1 MATFDEKLQFLKD
14 KNSAFAPQEE
24 PLDPAFGV
32 APDGSVAEKASD
44 FRNSKEKE
52 TLQSIV
58 RGDFEKRD
66 PDGTL
71 EGDPGF
77 LERSK
82 NFGASLMAAAFDY
95 TDKKENVVEGAWDY
109 AVVWPLMK
117 MYERIN
123 QGGSYL
129 GALAPGGID
138 PITWDEAGT
147 ISPGQVATLNAE
159 IALSDPGK
167 LDNFM
172 NIVMTGSSI
181 GGAGMIPLGMAYRYD
196 GKLLPD
202 NFEKDPKQFLNK
214 ERQEE
219 VFGSGPAQFSSGA
232 YDFTWAVVV
241 DPLLLVPGGKI
252 IKLARLR
259 FLDEALKTGDDY
271 TALQNTIAD
280 DMAKVVQNPEVVNRA
295 TPGLAPSS
303 ATKAS
308 ELSGAGQ
315 DIAYVLTSDSVQF
328 STFVNT
334 KGNQDLYF
342 MVRSVKENP
351 LTRNLPVEDQFK
363 AAALIYRAQGLGD
376 KRAIRALTDE
386 FPGLTKLVAI
396 ATAVRR
402 SNSLSPNNAAS
413 HKALTNSIDKLEAEL
428 EQSIRNLSLA
438 PEGTRLQVSAAEDFK
453 DVLRRFLDITG
464 SENPMERAAQLGTL
478 PLDNPQVA
486 RILGD
491 VDEINAKAFK
501 DIRDAAQ
508 GAEDLIRQVGSY
520 NYGLTAE
527 TRIGRGNV
535 LGRWNQARRLK
546 NLDKTAS
553 IVPAAGNVRMA
564 VSAASSTTI
573 PIFSAG
579 GMKMMMRLWRLPG
592 VERPSGQI
600 NLRGL
605 TGADNLREI
614 QATIF
619 STRTFSGAA
628 RVVDNQSYGGA
639 ERGKEILDAWVDKY
653 GGVQMDGQSGLRAL
667 EELEE
672 TITREVFFFTKPD
685 DVVTT
690 VEGVVIKAGDEATE
704 AFIKQS
710 LSNANNNR
718 VKEVIKVQQ
727 GRSYWMDGDEVQHIP
742 VSESSLADKM
752 FTYDFRHFEDVLR
765 RSNYNTMF
773 RDKVNGLYNGFN
785 DLWRPAVLFRLG
797 YPVRNVGE
805 GIIRASMYEMS
816 FRPIVDAFKAGYDG
830 SGNLLVRG
838 GRGRRARKEDN
849 IVSRLQEDQEAYLR
863 AVESGDAPTYVG
875 VAKSELEKDPAFI
888 RASRDKKFRRW
899 WLALTRKYEAEL
911 ERAQQTVKD
920 AEADLEEIKSSLP
933 EGTLLEDVV
942 EQTDAVRALP
952 TDVKDAQNVKK
963 VSLEGVPSLQER
975 NSAKTNP
982 VGQPG
987 KFTDNSGYGIESAR
1001 FLESGQVVLTRLRNS
1016 ETKAPRQDIVVKTPG
1031 NLLVD
1036 RANRTVVDEPSPSPD
1051 PVPTQEQLNEDWAA
1065 NPVQAKITRRFREIA
1080 YTEGVTGPKGSG
1092 KPRMV
1097 LPEEAS
1103 YERPRQFQGQPS
1115 KDKDGNV
1122 RYGEG
1127 GEVIRKVG
1135 ANYGTPISGMSEN
1148 EARILLEFAERS
1160 SRDATLWDT
1169 KTRKMFER
1177 QAKELRRAL
1186 DDMKPPPSRSLP
1198 GAKGYAFDPNR
1209 QFFINKITDDE
1220 IVFTSGGRTYTE
1232 PIEIVTSRRNDA
1244 TLTKKLQDIVD
1255 GNNLEFTRRSA
1266 SARAQASVD
1275 RLEELGQEGLLPQ
1288 INAPMTARG
1297 DIDLEVLNRYRTAL
1311 DNLEDARLLESAFK
1325 GRLAEIRLPDRAIRQ
1340 YAQQRVRK
1348 HMSYQSEMAQ
1358 DFGTGV
1364 VTALLKSSDREAFG
1378 DNRLASQAMS
1388 AASAKTTTRHHLS
1401 LDSRISE
1408 SGVRR
1413 KLREEFVEID
1423 PRSGDGSW
1431 IALSES
1437 KVRDERRSRYFQ
1449 GNATQ
1454 LRQMYNGVFGKE
1466 VMQAKTEVSV
1476 DGSLVFAP
1484 GEVDRLLRLFNTDEG
1499 RQIWEFL
1506 SSNPPKS
1513 GFKDQTRFGAPKA
1526 EVTGGRYSR
1535 VEPNSTQDLLNKEAY
1550 LNKVLKLY
1558 EDLTPNG
1565 QLRNDITS
1573 GRVVPNASES
1583 FSDTVLRLNGDPVVE
1598 SRLKPL
1604 IGDVELDAGNL
1615 KRVGDLYREKVQ
1627 KGFGIIGVLPEDA
1640 FVRMPFYGREYKRVF
1655 ENRVELA
1662 RQAAESEGRRLV
1674 SGAELGRIVTASHKD
1689 ALRATK
1695 RYLYTIERRTW
1706 LGDNFEK
1713 IMPFISAGQNA
1724 VQAVGRLTTRDP
1736 SSAALV
1742 AFLWSRPYLSG
1753 DIVDENNEVSLPW
1766 MQHLLPKFMEKNFSD
1781 VGINLG
1787 SLNLLFPETGYGLVH
1802 RPGPVVTVPASEMMK
1817 RGLLL
1822 TPYAPQIM
1830 RNIIRDDEV
1839 SDEVWA
1845 QFQKYLFGERGGP
1858 FDNSV
1863 RALFPA
1869 GMQKAADLLF
1879 KGKAYSYALD
1889 TIMRQEIAA
1898 VQSGE
1903 REMPEGGI
1911 DGLWEEAAEQTNG
1924 YILVRM
1930 AFNYFSP
1937 TSPSF
1942 HPTIDPLV
1950 DEYRHY
1956 QKTYG
1961 KDADRYF
1968 NEAYGPALQYIGSK
1982 AGSRSIAGVDI
1993 TDNAIRRAVKYSGLT
2008 EYIADDLV
2016 GEPNILGA
2024 IINDPDPKSEYVYS
2038 PSALRWQEAQ
2048 KIPGLSDTYRDL
2060 QSPREALNASSVA
2073 AGWTEYLRFI
2083 DKINV
2088 VAAQSGLSSYSKSP
2102 ELMAAVKEKKALMMS
2117 DPLYTGWGDAFRET
2131 GSSRLAKTLRI
2142 MEKITGNNV
2151 HAIQFQ
2157 SDPDNEQ
2164 LVNGMQEYLSQR
2176 KYMAELVRQ
2185 TGLGIRA
2192 EDNAALFDAWVTYVD
2207 DLNMR
2212 NPTFNAFYQR
2222 FLYGD
2227 NRELQFP
2234 GVSYDTYNEE
2244 M

>member
-1 MATFDEKLQFLKD
+1 MATFEEKLQFLKD

-24 PLDPAFGV
+24 PIDPAFGI

-52 TLQSIV
+52 TLQSVV

-109 AVVWPLMK
+109 GIIWPLMK

-138 PITWDEAGT
+138 KLTWDEAGT

-159 IALSDPGK
+159 IALQDPTD
-167 LDNFM
+167 LEQAA
-172 NIVMTGSSI
+172 NIVLTGVSV

-202 NFEKDPKQFLNK
+202 DFEKDPKQFLNK

-259 FLDEALKTGDDY
+259 FLDEALKTADDY

-280 DMAKVVQNPEVVNRA
+280 DMAKVVQNPELVNRA

-303 ATKAS
+303 VTKAS
-308 ELSGAGQ
+308 ELSGSSQ

-413 HKALTNSIDKLEAEL
+413 HKVLTNSIEKLESEL
-428 EQSIRNLSLA
+428 EQSIRNLALA
-438 PEGTRLQVSAAEDFK
+438 PEGTRLQVNAAEDFK
-453 DVLRRFLDITG
+453 DVLRRFLDVTG

-491 VDEINAKAFK
+491 VDEINAKAYK
-501 DIRDAAQ
+501 QIRDAAQ

-553 IVPAAGNVRMA
+553 IVPAAGNVRRA
-564 VSAASSTTI
+564 VGAASSTTI

-605 TGADNLREI
+605 TGSDNLREI
-614 QATIF
+614 QATVF

-628 RVVDNQSYGGA
+628 RVVDNKSYGGI
-639 ERGKEILDAWVDKY
+639 ERGKEILEAWISKY

-672 TITREVFFFTKPD
+672 TITREVFFFNKPN

-690 VEGVVIKAGDEATE
+690 VEGVVLKEGDEATE
-704 AFIKQS
+704 AFIKES

-888 RASRDKKFRRW
+888 RAARDKKFRRW
-899 WLALTRKYEAEL
+899 WLALTRKYEVEL

-920 AEADLEEIKSSLP
+920 AEADLEEIKASLP
-933 EGTLLEDVV
+933 KGTLLEDVV

-952 TDVKDAQNVKK
+952 TDVKDAQKVKK
-963 VSLEGVPSLQER
+963 VSLKGVPSLQER
-975 NSAKTNP
+975 RLAKTNP

-1001 FLESGQVVLTRLRNS
+1001 FLESGQVILTRLRNS

-1031 NLLVD
+1031 KLLG
-1036 RANRTVVDEPSPSPD
+1036 EP
-1051 PVPTQEQLNEDWAA
+1051 V
-1065 NPVQAKITRRFREIA
+1065 
-1080 YTEGVTGPKGSG
+1080 G
-1092 KPRMV
+1092 
-1097 LPEEAS
+1097 
-1103 YERPRQFQGQPS
+1103 
-1115 KDKDGNV
+1115 DGYV
-1122 RYGEG
+1122 
-1127 GEVIRKVG
+1127 
-1135 ANYGTPISGMSEN
+1135 
-1148 EARILLEFAERS
+1148 
-1160 SRDATLWDT
+1160 
-1169 KTRKMFER
+1169 
-1177 QAKELRRAL
+1177 
-1186 DDMKPPPSRSLP
+1186 
-1198 GAKGYAFDPNR
+1198 FDPNK
-1209 QFFINKITDDE
+1209 QFFIREITDDE
-1220 IVFTSGGRTYTE
+1220 IVFTSGNKTYRE

-1244 TLTKKLQDIVD
+1244 TLTKKLQDVID
-1255 GNNLEFTRRSA
+1255 ENNLEFTRRSA

-1288 INAPMTARG
+1288 INVPTTARG

-1378 DNRLASQAMS
+1378 DNRLASQALS
-1388 AASAKTTTRHHLS
+1388 AASARTTTRHHLS

-1413 KLREEFVEID
+1413 KLREEFVEVD
-1423 PRSGDGSW
+1423 PRSGDGAW
-1431 IALSES
+1431 IALAEG

-1454 LRQMYNGVFGKE
+1454 LRQMYNGVFGKA

-1506 SSNPPKS
+1506 SSNPPKG

-1535 VEPNSTQDLLNKEAY
+1535 VEPNSAQDLLNKEAY
-1550 LNKVLKLY
+1550 LNKILKLY

-1565 QLRNDITS
+1565 QLRNDITA
-1573 GRVVPNASES
+1573 GRVVPDASES

-1604 IGDVELDAGNL
+1604 IGDVEIDAGNL
-1615 KRVGDLYREKVQ
+1615 KRIGDLYREKVQ

-1655 ENRVELA
+1655 EDRVRLA

-1736 SSAALV
+1736 SSAALL

-1753 DIVDENNEVSLPW
+1753 DIVDENNEVALPW
-1766 MQHLLPKFMEKNFSD
+1766 MKHLLPKFMQKNFSE

-1830 RNIIRDDEV
+1830 QNIIGDEA

-1845 QFQKYLFGERGGP
+1845 QFKKYLFGERGGP

-1879 KGKAYSYALD
+1879 EGKAYSYALD
-1889 TIMRQEIAA
+1889 TIIRQEIAA

-1911 DGLWEEAAEQTNG
+1911 DELWEEAAQQTNG

-1930 AFNYFSP
+1930 AFNYLSP

-2060 QSPREALNASSVA
+2060 QSPREALNASSVS

-2088 VAAQSGLSSYSKSP
+2088 VAAQAGLSSYSKSP

-2157 SDPDNEQ
+2157 SDPENEQ

-2192 EDNAALFDAWVTYVD
+2192 EDNAALFDAWLTYVD